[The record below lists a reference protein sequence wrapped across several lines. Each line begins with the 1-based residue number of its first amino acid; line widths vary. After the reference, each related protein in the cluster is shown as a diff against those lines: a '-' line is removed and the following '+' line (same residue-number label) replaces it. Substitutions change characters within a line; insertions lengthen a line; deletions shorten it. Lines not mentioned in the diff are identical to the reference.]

1 MGGFGGICHLGRR
14 VPAAARVGVTEVGVE
29 RVGATPPILPFP
41 DGEAGWS
48 LANRGGAI
56 SAVISHL

>member
-29 RVGATPPILPFP
+29 RVGATPPAFSHFQMEKQVGRWLTEAVPFQ
-41 DGEAGWS
+41 
-48 LANRGGAI
+48 L
-56 SAVISHL
+56 